1 MDYERDTR
9 CFKLRQEG
17 KEYILSLSIVGDF
30 LRISGQQNL
39 EKDCEF
45 YETDFA
51 LADLRE
57 INRYFA
63 IMSSIS
69 EAQNE
74 LIKAIEK
81 QKVGVE
87 LDTNILKIIFYMAI
101 GTDKIVVKI
110 PLDKKDKIFKKIK
123 NPEEQEPFTGTIQ
136 LKNRGNFPEDERRI
150 VVLEKNNE
158 NLKVSQ
164 KSLIADMQN
173 LLDISE
179 KLLKET
185 NILYEEN
192 AKLNIRVQKIQKET
206 YERNLEINALKEEGQ
221 LLNEENIQ
229 LKNYNSDL
237 ERNLEQKREL
247 LKRSFEE
254 NKERR
259 KLKKDDE
266 LDLGNGPK
274 AISSRYDEAQI
285 KTYIPRPS
293 AKPISDAYNEGFFKS
308 PRNQFYYT
316 DKRMTQYLTNNNLNF
331 ERLNYT
337 DLNINDKSRNSFKY
351 NTNEYNINNLSYNTF
366 NKGFDNKQLY
376 GQDNYNSFNHLNDKD
391 PEDNQK
397 NKHKKTV
404 SENQVN
410 MPGKERISEKVNEE
424 EDNNLVRNTDS
435 YLEKSQSHIEGGD
448 NIRVTESLASNYQE
462 SQSHID
468 NQTELEPER
477 HLNYLNSEIIKNT
490 TEEEMI
496 INKINKHEKDIHFN
510 LIYKAI
516 NDTDCAETFHQKCD
530 KARRTLVLIET
541 INGKRFGG
549 FTTESWEGDGIDKV
563 DNEAFVFS
571 LDKMQVYNII
581 SGQPAIGC
589 YPKYGP
595 VFLGC
600 QIKVNDNFFV
610 KGGTTYKKNTNYA
623 TNSDFELNDGIKFYG
638 IKDIEVFEVNLI

>member
-1 MDYERDTR
+1 MDYEINTR

-17 KEYILSLSIVGDF
+17 KEYIISLSIVGDF
-30 LRISGQQNL
+30 LRISGQKNIG
-39 EKDCEF
+39 KDCEF
-45 YETDFA
+45 YETDFS
-51 LADLRE
+51 LTDLRE
-57 INRYFA
+57 ISRYFA
-63 IMSSIS
+63 IMSSIL

-74 LIKAIEK
+74 LVKAIEK
-81 QKVGVE
+81 QKVGIE
-87 LDTNILKIIFYMAI
+87 MDTNLLTIIFYMAI
-101 GTDKIVVKI
+101 GTDKIVLKI
-110 PLDKKDKIFKKIK
+110 PLEKKDNIFKKIK

-150 VVLEKNNE
+150 YVLENNNE

-164 KSLIADMQN
+164 KSLISEMQN

-179 KLLKET
+179 QLLKET

-206 YERNLEINALKEEGQ
+206 YEKNLEINALREEEK

-229 LKNYNSDL
+229 LKNYNTDL
-237 ERNLEQKREL
+237 ENSLEQKREF
-247 LKRSFEE
+247 LKKSFEE
-254 NKERR
+254 NKEKR
-259 KLKKDDE
+259 KLRKDDE
-266 LDLGNGPK
+266 KDLGNGPK
-274 AISSRYDEAQI
+274 AISARYDEAQI

-293 AKPISDAYNEGFFKS
+293 AKPILDAYNEGFYKS
-308 PRNQFYYT
+308 PRTQFYYT
-316 DKRMTQYLTNNNLNF
+316 DQRMTPYLTNNTFNY

-337 DLNINDKSRNSFKY
+337 DFNINNDKSRNSFKY
-351 NTNEYNINNLSYNTF
+351 NNEYNLNNISYNTF
-366 NKGFDNKQLY
+366 NKAFDNKQLY
-376 GQDNYNSFNHLNDKD
+376 DQNNYNSFNPINDKN
-391 PEDNQK
+391 PEDNK
-397 NKHKKTV
+397 KKHKKTI

-410 MPGKERISEKVNEE
+410 VPTKEKISENLNDHE
-424 EDNNLVRNTDS
+424 EDENNMVRNTDS
-435 YLEKSQSHIEGGD
+435 YLEKSQSHAEGD

-462 SQSHID
+462 SQSHILD
-468 NQTELEPER
+468 NQTELDPDK

-496 INKINKHEKDIHFN
+496 LNKINKHEKDIHFN

-516 NDTDCAETFHQKCD
+516 KDTDCAETFHQKCD

-549 FTTESWEGDGIDKV
+549 YTTESWEGDGIDKI
-563 DNEAFVFS
+563 DSEAFVFS
-571 LDKMQVYNII
+571 LDKLQVYNII

-610 KGGTTYKKNTNYA
+610 KGGTTYKKNLQT
-623 TNSDFELNDGIKFYG
+623 IK
-638 IKDIEVFEVNLI
+638 